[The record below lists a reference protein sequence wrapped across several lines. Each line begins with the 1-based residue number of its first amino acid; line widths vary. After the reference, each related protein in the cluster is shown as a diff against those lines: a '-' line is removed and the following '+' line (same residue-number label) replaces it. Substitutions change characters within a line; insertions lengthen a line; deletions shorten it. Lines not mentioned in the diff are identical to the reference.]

1 MAENKLIQSQRVIM
15 KTVEYTLLVTLA
27 LLIIPFSV
35 KSQDLISLNRAA
47 LDELKEEVITT
58 NSDAFLIIQNDSLLV
73 EWYSDSPQKIE
84 LMSGLKS
91 VVALGVGRLLYQ
103 QKIDSL
109 DQPVYSFFPEWKQGR
124 KKDITIRHLLNHTS
138 GLQNVSNAGV
148 EIYPSPNALQL
159 ALAAELTSDPGAEF
173 NYNNKAVNLLAGIFQ
188 KATGKRMDH
197 YFRDEFFR
205 PLHITDYKWYLDKS
219 ETPHAMAGLELS
231 ARDFAKFGQL
241 VLHKGIWN
249 DNQLVSEDYINEM
262 LEQGQT
268 YYPLSGLLWWRMP
281 EYVHYNLTKER
292 IEDFKKAGIDSSILN
307 KLEPFQESSINGIES
322 YRQLMQEL
330 FGSEWRIIR
339 NKTFRTKGFENIF
352 KKEYGPIAGYYAE
365 GYLGQYLVVI
375 PEANLVAVRQ
385 IKRKESYNSA
395 TDGFQNFRLR
405 VLNLITDFD
414 HQ

>member
-1 MAENKLIQSQRVIM
+1 M
-15 KTVEYTLLVTLA
+15 KTVENKLLIILA

-35 KSQDLISLNRAA
+35 ESQDLNSLNRDA
-47 LDELKEEVITT
+47 LNELKEEVIAT
-58 NSDAFLIIQNDSLLV
+58 NSDAFLLMKDDSLLV
-73 EWYSDSPQKIE
+73 EWYSDGPQKIE

-109 DQPVYSFFPEWKQGR
+109 DQPVHSYFPEWKQGR

-159 ALAAELTSDPGAEF
+159 ALTAELTSDPGAEF
-173 NYNNKAVNLLAGIFQ
+173 SYNNKAVNLLAGIFQ

-292 IEDFKKAGIDSSILN
+292 IEDFIKAGIDSSILN
-307 KLEPFQESSINGIES
+307 KLEPLQESSINGIDS
-322 YRQLMQEL
+322 YRQTMQKV
-330 FGSEWRIIR
+330 FGSDWREIR
-339 NKTFRTKGFENIF
+339 DKNFRQNGFENIF

-375 PEANLVAVRQ
+375 PGANLVAVRQ
-385 IKRKESYNSA
+385 IQRKESYNSE
-395 TDGFQNFRLR
+395 TDNFQHFRYR
-405 VLNLITDFD
+405 VLNLVFD
-414 HQ
+414 NASQ

>member
-15 KTVEYTLLVTLA
+15 KTVENTLLVTLA
-27 LLIIPFSV
+27 LLTIPFSV

-173 NYNNKAVNLLAGIFQ
+173 NYNNKAVNILAGIFQ
-188 KATGKRMDH
+188 IATGKRMDH

>member
-307 KLEPFQESSINGIES
+307 KLEPLKESSINGIES
-322 YRQLMQEL
+322 YRQLMQDL